1 MEKMLKPRII
11 LSVVIVF
18 LGLIIAAVPEN
29 KTKPYKLTAK
39 QLLDEAKTGKQF
51 MTTDEVADMLVKK
64 DPLLQLIDVRSKAE
78 FDKFSLPGALNIPLN
93 NLLAKENEDILNQ
106 SQKMNVF
113 YSNGTLQANEA
124 WMLMRQLGY
133 QNMYVMQGGLNYW
146 AETILNPQQPP
157 ATSPDDEF
165 AKYDLRKGA
174 GLTLGGA
181 APVAT
186 PGAVAAPAGGGAKP
200 PMLKSGKKKG
210 ASGGCS

>member
-1 MEKMLKPRII
+1 
-11 LSVVIVF
+11 
-18 LGLIIAAVPEN
+18 
-29 KTKPYKLTAK
+29 
-39 QLLDEAKTGKQF
+39 

-133 QNMYVMQGGLNYW
+133 QNMFIRCCPRRLIDRDIYVGNRLAGDRIKDNPINGLRILSLNTGKNQQGNNNCRNRFKK
-146 AETILNPQQPP
+146 I
-157 ATSPDDEF
+157 F
-165 AKYDLRKGA
+165 HLRFYFF
-174 GLTLGGA
+174 
-181 APVAT
+181 
-186 PGAVAAPAGGGAKP
+186 
-200 PMLKSGKKKG
+200 
-210 ASGGCS
+210 